1 MTEFDDGRRAQI
13 SRMNVEAYARLVA
26 EAAYLRETI
35 AGRELEVRELKD
47 HRARFSA
54 QQDAVLSP
62 LRARLAE
69 IESQILLRALEES
82 GDDPEIRRQYA
93 QWKRDTA
100 EHERRAREAAAERMR
115 PAPSDDLR
123 ATYRR
128 VARLVHPDLAVD
140 DIDRELRDRLM
151 RDANAAFEQRDGT
164 RLQQLLD
171 MYGDMTRDN
180 ETVLDDLSSDRIEVL
195 ERIVAACRSRLDEL
209 GALIDELTSD
219 MLYALMIKADQATDA
234 GVDLLEGMA
243 AVLRNQIDGA
253 LERLAGME

>member
-1 MTEFDDGRRAQI
+1 
-13 SRMNVEAYARLVA
+13 
-26 EAAYLRETI
+26 
-35 AGRELEVRELKD
+35 
-47 HRARFSA
+47 
-54 QQDAVLSP
+54 
-62 LRARLAE
+62 
-69 IESQILLRALEES
+69 
-82 GDDPEIRRQYA
+82 
-93 QWKRDTA
+93 
-100 EHERRAREAAAERMR
+100 
-115 PAPSDDLR
+115 
-123 ATYRR
+123 
-128 VARLVHPDLAVD
+128 VHPDLAVD

-180 ETVLDDLSSDRIEVL
+180 ETVLDDLSSNRIEVL

-219 MLYALMIKADQATDA
+219 MLHALMVKADQATDA